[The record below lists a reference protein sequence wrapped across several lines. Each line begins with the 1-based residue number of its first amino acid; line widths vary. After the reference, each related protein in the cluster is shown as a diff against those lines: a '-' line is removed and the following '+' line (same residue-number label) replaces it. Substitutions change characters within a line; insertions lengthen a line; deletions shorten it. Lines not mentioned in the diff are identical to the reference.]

1 MKNAEGQL
9 LKITKPNSMEA
20 IIPYL
25 NFNGNAKE
33 ALAFYE
39 KALNGKVAYSQTF
52 ADANMAQDESMKDK
66 ILHAVFEA
74 GSLKFMV
81 SDCPPGVSVSSG
93 DQVSLSLNFQDLE
106 TIEKTFAALADGGQV
121 TMPLQDTFWGARFG
135 MTKDKYGIHWMFNH
149 DKPKAE

>member
-1 MKNAEGQL
+1 
-9 LKITKPNSMEA
+9 MEA

-93 DQVSLSLNFQDLE
+93 DQVSLSLNFHDLE